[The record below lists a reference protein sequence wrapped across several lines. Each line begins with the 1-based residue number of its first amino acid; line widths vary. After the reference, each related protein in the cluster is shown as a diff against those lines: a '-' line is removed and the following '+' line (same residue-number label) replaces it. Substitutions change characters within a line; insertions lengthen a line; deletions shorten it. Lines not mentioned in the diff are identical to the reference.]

1 MSWVPGDITVFLA
14 VKLPVVQWSF
24 NRGIPVWC
32 LGPFCRKLN
41 RLCLVCV
48 KLGRCDECQAHNQR
62 ISEIIRDS
70 LVVSSL
76 PWWRV
81 WMKRNGWVVMLLLV
95 SLAGQSMA
103 VALPNPCHLSGL
115 ASDMHTNSQDVP
127 DCCDFSS
134 NTACPP
140 GGCVMGGCASAC
152 LPSLLSG
159 TSAPAHAAQL
169 YFRSSSHQSSPP
181 IPLFRPPIA

>member
-1 MSWVPGDITVFLA
+1 MSWVLGDLTVFLVVNPPA
-14 VKLPVVQWSF
+14 VRRSF
-24 NRGIPVWC
+24 NCDMPACGV
-32 LGPFCRKLN
+32 GPFGRKLN

-48 KLGRCDECQAHNQR
+48 KLGRFNGCQAHN
-62 ISEIIRDS
+62 

-76 PWWRV
+76 PSSLPLWSV

-95 SLAGQSMA
+95 SLVGQATA
-103 VALPNPCHLSGL
+103 VALPNPCHLSGQ
-115 ASDMHTNSQDVP
+115 ASDMHTTSQDAP
-127 DCCDFSS
+127 DCCDFSG